1 MDPDPMDIAVAVIV
15 AAVPLVVI
23 IGGLIIGALAVRSQ
37 ARIKTLTHQERLAMI
52 ERGLTPP
59 PTASLF
65 DTIGIPGPAGGSVD
79 DLIKLKAA
87 KQRLKDDPTH
97 RRDSAV
103 WMLGFG
109 SAAALLFWVG
119 FDEPELAIGFGGA
132 LGILGL
138 TFFVSSF
145 VARPESAASSPGPAP
160 GPSEPAGTDDSDSN
174 T

>member
-15 AAVPLVVI
+15 AAVPLVVS

-103 WMLGFG
+103 RMLGFG
-109 SAAALLFWVG
+109 SAAALLFWVAPG
-119 FDEPELAIGFGGA
+119 LAHLTQPPRTA
-132 LGILGL
+132 PHPHCASCHPDVHVVASSWKTDRETAWRVGIL
-138 TFFVSSF
+138 
-145 VARPESAASSPGPAP
+145 
-160 GPSEPAGTDDSDSN
+160 
-174 T
+174 